1 MREAAMEA
9 GCDAYLL
16 KPLVLDELELVI
28 ERLLV
33 E

>member
-16 KPLVLDELELVI
+16 KSLDLDELESVI
-28 ERLLV
+28 ARLLSG
-33 E
+33 